1 MEEFGDVVR
10 GKLRRKDSAAAKAE
24 IPALRENIDI
34 DPKEVEDI
42 SRAFAA
48 IVKDVQKE

>member
-10 GKLRRKDSAAAKAE
+10 GKLRRKESIKAE
-24 IPALRENIDI
+24 IPALRERVDI